1 MVPQSGE
8 RFNRFLQAQ
17 KRTRDDGAEER
28 YCTIC
33 QTWDGRKQ
41 SAWYK
46 HHGLGKCTPP
56 ANPLSPED
64 PEDAWDASGGVYEG
78 MYADGAEGS
87 GTGRG
92 WVFSNKQ
99 GRIESIK
106 LTPKQILQDRSKCC
120 KSKRRFEKCV
130 R

>member
-1 MVPQSGE
+1 MHPVEFMRACMLMVLKGQVKILE
-8 RFNRFLQAQ
+8 RRARNPSRHPLRA
-17 KRTRDDGAEER
+17 GA
-28 YCTIC
+28 
-33 QTWDGRKQ
+33 
-41 SAWYK
+41 
-46 HHGLGKCTPP
+46 
-56 ANPLSPED
+56 
-64 PEDAWDASGGVYEG
+64 
-78 MYADGAEGS
+78 
-87 GTGRG
+87 GRG